1 MTLDETR
8 QSLDQLAKAISDK
21 AQEDATEFKDKLDA
35 FKFLTAYYA
44 LLLKHVGKGGDFD
57 EDDSFDFSKSLNGE
71 ANGAV
76 PG

>member
-8 QSLDQLAKAISDK
+8 QSLDKLAKSISET
-21 AQEDATEFKDKLDA
+21 AQQDATDFKDRLDA

-44 LLLKHVGKGGDFD
+44 LLMKHAGKGGG
-57 EDDSFDFSKSLNGE
+57 DDDDDGFDFTKSLNGE